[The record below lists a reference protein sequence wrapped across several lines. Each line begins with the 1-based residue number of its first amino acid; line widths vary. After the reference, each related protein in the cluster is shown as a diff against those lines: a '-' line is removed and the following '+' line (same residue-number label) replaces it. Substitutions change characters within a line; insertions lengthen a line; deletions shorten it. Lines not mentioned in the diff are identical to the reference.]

1 MTSPASPASPAIPA
15 GSLPFAPDE
24 LVHAVR
30 EVWADVLDTG
40 IAAVP
45 EDAGFL
51 SLGGDSVLAVR
62 MAALLRKRLGVS
74 LALSDVR
81 VEHTARHLAALL
93 HERTTAGGGVA
104 RRLDLDTERR
114 SDPDAPF
121 PLLPLQQGYF
131 VGQQGGWELSYR
143 SAHHYVD
150 IGLEDIDGDEI
161 AEALQ
166 DALERLAEHQ
176 SVLRARILPDGRQRI
191 LPLDDPDAM
200 PRLRVIDLSSAG
212 EAEIATGLAAIRQE
226 MSTEGPDPAE
236 GCGLDMRL
244 TLLPGQRA
252 RLHSSTSLLIIDGWS
267 SGVFYRDLFALV
279 SDYNAVLAPLEV
291 DFGDYVT
298 SLNGLPD
305 TEEWREDRDWWWD
318 RLDDFPLP
326 PALPLV
332 ADPATVR
339 PTLMGTRQAVLDAER
354 WSALRAHCTEHGVTP
369 SAAMFAVFSAAVAR
383 ACGHRRFLL
392 NTLQLNRLPLHPDV
406 PRLVGAFS
414 STMLMPVELPGNP
427 AFVDLAL
434 GAQESMGEAL
444 AHHLVT
450 GVEVSRELGRRRGT
464 RRPVAPVVFQST
476 LGVDAALG
484 SEVPHEAGPLG
495 RIDLLSHHQQLRTPQ
510 VALEVRLFEL
520 RGELVVVFS
529 LVEELFAA
537 EEVDRMFQDVVHTVE
552 SLVTKEGWSA
562 SVTLPTGLDAPE
574 SDTAGKGGRLSVQQA
589 APGTSGE
596 ETGAPRDDLEL
607 AIAAAWAEMLGC
619 AVGDRAADFFV
630 LGGDS
635 LLAVRMLGAL
645 ARQGTGWVTPRR
657 FLERPTVAGLADAV
671 RETNA
676 APGR

>member
-1 MTSPASPASPAIPA
+1 MTASASPS
-15 GSLPFAPDE
+15 
-24 LVHAVR
+24 VHAAPEDLVQAVR
-30 EVWADVLDTG
+30 DVWAGVLDTDP
-40 IAAVP
+40 ASVP
-45 EDAGFL
+45 DDASFL

-62 MAALLRKRLGVS
+62 MAAVIRKRLGVN
-74 LALSDVR
+74 LALADVR
-81 VEHTARHLAALL
+81 VEHSAARLAALL
-93 HERTTAGGGVA
+93 HERSAAGSGVA
-104 RRLDLDTERR
+104 RRLDLDVERR
-114 SDPDAPF
+114 ADPDAPF

-131 VGQQGGWELSYR
+131 VGQQDAWELSYR

-150 IGLEDIDGDEI
+150 IGLEDIDEDEI
-161 AEALQ
+161 EEALQ

-176 SVLRARILPDGRQRI
+176 SVLRARLLPDGRQRI

-200 PRLRVIDLSSAG
+200 PRLRVTDLRAAG
-212 EAEIATGLAAIRQE
+212 EEGVAAELAAIRYE
-226 MSTEGPDPAE
+226 MSTEGPDPAV

-279 SDYNAVLAPLEV
+279 SDYNAVLAPLEI

-298 SLNGLPD
+298 SLRDLPD
-305 TEEWREDRDWWWD
+305 TEQWRQDRDWWWE
-318 RLDDFPLP
+318 RLDALPLP

-332 ADPATVR
+332 ADPADVR
-339 PTLMGTRQAVLDAER
+339 PVLMGTRQAVLDAER
-354 WSALRAHCTEHGVTP
+354 WSALRAQCARHGVTP

-414 STMLMPVELPGNP
+414 STTLMPVELPENP
-427 AFVDLAL
+427 LFADLATS
-434 GAQESMGEAL
+434 AQQAMGDAL

-495 RIDLLSHHQQLRTPQ
+495 RIDLIGHHQQLRTPQ

-520 RGELVVVFS
+520 RGSLVVSFS

-537 EEVDRMFQDVVHTVE
+537 EDVDRMFQDVLGSVE
-552 SLVTKEGWSA
+552 SLVAAEGWSA
-562 SVTLPTGLDAPE
+562 RVTLPAELDAPGPE
-574 SDTAGKGGRLSVQQA
+574 SGGTGGRLSVPA
-589 APGTSGE
+589 AQRGGSGE
-596 ETGAPRDDLEL
+596 EPGAPRDEVES
-607 AIAAAWAEMLGC
+607 AVAAEWAELLGC
-619 AVGDRAADFFV
+619 AVTDRAADFFA

-635 LLAVRMLGAL
+635 LLAVRMLGVL
-645 ARQGTGWVTPRR
+645 VRQGVGKVTPRR
-657 FLERPTVAGLADAV
+657 FLERPTVAGLAAAV
-671 RETNA
+671 RESAPA
-676 APGR
+676 ARG

>member
-1 MTSPASPASPAIPA
+1 M
-15 GSLPFAPDE
+15 GSGAP
-24 LVHAVR
+24 
-30 EVWADVLDTG
+30 
-40 IAAVP
+40 
-45 EDAGFL
+45 
-51 SLGGDSVLAVR
+51 
-62 MAALLRKRLGVS
+62 
-74 LALSDVR
+74 
-81 VEHTARHLAALL
+81 
-93 HERTTAGGGVA
+93 
-104 RRLDLDTERR
+104 RRLDLDIERR
-114 SDPDAPF
+114 ADPDAPF

-131 VGQQGGWELSYR
+131 VGQQDAWELSYR

-150 IGLEDIDGDEI
+150 IGLEDIDSEEI

-200 PRLRVIDLSSAG
+200 PRLLVADLSTAG
-212 EAEIATGLAAIRQE
+212 EEEIATTLAAIRQE
-226 MSTEGPDPAE
+226 MSTEGPDPAV
-236 GCGLDMRL
+236 GCGLGMRL

-298 SLNGLPD
+298 SLRDLPD
-305 TEEWREDRDWWWD
+305 TEQWRQDRDWWWE
-318 RLDDFPLP
+318 RLDAFPLP

-332 ADPATVR
+332 ADPADVR

-354 WSALRAHCTEHGVTP
+354 WAALRAHCAEHGVTP

-414 STMLMPVELPGNP
+414 STMLMPVELPQNP
-427 AFVDLAL
+427 VFADLAVS
-434 GAQESMGEAL
+434 AQQSMGDAL
-444 AHHLVT
+444 AHHLIT

-484 SEVPHEAGPLG
+484 SEVPYEAGPLG

-529 LVEELFAA
+529 LVEELFTA
-537 EEVDRMFQDVVHTVE
+537 EDVDRMFQDVLTTVE
-552 SLVTKEGWSA
+552 SLVDKEGWSA
-562 SVTLPTGLDAPE
+562 PVELPAELDARQADFE
-574 SDTAGKGGRLSVQQA
+574 AMGGRLSVPSTRQT
-589 APGTSGE
+589 PGE
-596 ETGAPRDDLEL
+596 EPGAPRDDLEL
-607 AIAAAWAEMLGC
+607 AIAADWTELLGYE
-619 AVGDRAADFFV
+619 VNDRAADFFTS
-630 LGGDS
+630 GGDS

-645 ARQGTGWVTPRR
+645 ARKGVGKVTPRR
-657 FLERPTVAGLADAV
+657 FLERPTVAGLAAAV
-671 RETNA
+671 REA
-676 APGR
+676 GAPKAG

>member
-1 MTSPASPASPAIPA
+1 MTSSPPVP
-15 GSLPFAPDE
+15 APDALDD
-24 LVHAVR
+24 LVQSVR
-30 EVWADVLDTG
+30 GVWADVLETDTASTPAD
-40 IAAVP
+40 IS
-45 EDAGFL
+45 FL

-62 MAALLRKRLGVS
+62 MAALIRKRLGVN

-81 VEHTARHLAALL
+81 VEHTAAHLAALL
-93 HERTTAGGGVA
+93 HERGTAGGLP
-104 RRLDLDTERR
+104 RSLSLDLQRR
-114 SDPDAPF
+114 KDPDAPF

-131 VGQQGGWELSYR
+131 VGQQDAWELSYR

-150 IGLEDIDGDEI
+150 IGLEDIDNEEI

-191 LPLDDPDAM
+191 LPLDDPAAM
-200 PRLRVIDLSSAG
+200 PRLRVTDLSTAG
-212 EAEIATGLAAIRQE
+212 EEEIATALAEIRRE
-226 MSTEGPDPAE
+226 MSTEGPDPAA

-244 TLLPGQRA
+244 TLLPGNRA

-298 SLNGLPD
+298 SLRDLPD
-305 TEEWREDRDWWWD
+305 TEEWREDRDWWWN

-332 ADPATVR
+332 ADPADVR
-339 PTLMGTRQAVLDAER
+339 PTLMGTRQAVLDAGR
-354 WSALRAHCTEHGVTP
+354 WAALRAHCAEHGVTP

-414 STMLMPVELPGNP
+414 STMLMPVELPENP
-427 AFVDLAL
+427 VFSDLAIS
-434 GAQESMGEAL
+434 AQQAVSDAL
-444 AHHLVT
+444 AHHLVS

-510 VALEVRLFEL
+510 VALEIRLFEL
-520 RGELVVVFS
+520 RGELVIVFS

-537 EEVDRMFQDVVHTVE
+537 EDVDRMFQDVVSTVE
-552 SLVTKEGWSA
+552 SLVEKEAWSA
-562 SVTLPTGLDAPE
+562 PVTLPSTWDAPQ
-574 SDTAGKGGRLSVQQA
+574 SDTVGTAPGGRLSVPSAQEVSVEE
-589 APGTSGE
+589 PGP
-596 ETGAPRDDLEL
+596 PRDDLEL
-607 AIAAAWAEMLGC
+607 AVAAEWAEMLEC
-619 AVGDRAADFFV
+619 AVTDRASDFFA

-635 LLAVRMLGAL
+635 LLAVRMLGVL
-645 ARQGTGWVTPRR
+645 ARRGVGRVTPRR

-671 RETNA
+671 RDGGPA
-676 APGR
+676 AAG

>member
-1 MTSPASPASPAIPA
+1 MTSASPAP
-15 GSLPFAPDE
+15 APDTLDD
-24 LVHAVR
+24 LVQSVR
-30 EVWADVLDTG
+30 GVWADVLETDTES
-40 IAAVP
+40 IPA
-45 EDAGFL
+45 DISFL

-62 MAALLRKRLGVS
+62 MAALIRKRLGVN

-81 VEHTARHLAALL
+81 VEHTAAHLAALL
-93 HERTTAGGGVA
+93 HERGTAGGLP
-104 RRLDLDTERR
+104 RSLSLDLERR
-114 SDPDAPF
+114 KDPDAPF

-131 VGQQGGWELSYR
+131 VGQQDAWELSYR

-150 IGLEDIDGDEI
+150 IGLDDIDSEEI

-191 LPLDDPDAM
+191 LPLDDPEAM
-200 PRLRVIDLSSAG
+200 PQLRVTDLSTAG
-212 EAEIATGLAAIRQE
+212 EEEIATQLSAIRRD
-226 MSTEGPDPAE
+226 MSTEGPDPSV

-244 TLLPGQRA
+244 TLLPGNRA

-291 DFGDYVT
+291 DFGDYVA
-298 SLNGLPD
+298 SLRDLPD
-305 TEEWREDRDWWWD
+305 TEEWRQDRHWWWN

-332 ADPATVR
+332 ADPADVR

-354 WSALRAHCTEHGVTP
+354 WAALRAHCAAHGVTP

-414 STMLMPVELPGNP
+414 STMLMPVELPENP
-427 AFVDLAL
+427 VFSDLAIS
-434 GAQESMGEAL
+434 AQQAVSDAL
-444 AHHLVT
+444 AHHLVS

-510 VALEVRLFEL
+510 VALELRLFEL

-537 EEVDRMFQDVVHTVE
+537 EDVDRMFQDVVSTAE
-552 SLVTKEGWSA
+552 SLVEKEAWSA
-562 SVTLPTGLDAPE
+562 LVTLPSTWDAPQ
-574 SDTAGKGGRLSVQQA
+574 SDTIGTAPGGRLSVPPA
-589 APGTSGE
+589 RDVSGE
-596 ETGAPRDDLEL
+596 EPGLPRDDVEQ
-607 AIAAAWAEMLGC
+607 AVAAEWAELLEC
-619 AVGDRAADFFV
+619 AVTDRASDFFA

-635 LLAVRMLGAL
+635 LLAVRMLGVL
-645 ARQGTGWVTPRR
+645 ARKGLGRVTPRR

-671 RETNA
+671 RDGGPA
-676 APGR
+676 AAG